1 MKCLIQPDCIPRA
14 DQVTIVSMNTVPP
27 AIPLDGLNM
36 GSGSGDLTPTPAGI
50 YDYLLGGTHHTAAD
64 REAAEKAVA
73 AAPEGRAGIIENRAF
88 MQRAVR
94 FAAERGIRQ
103 YIDLGSGYPTVGP
116 VHEVAGQIIANPRVL
131 YVDYDPGVVA
141 LSRRIIQVPK
151 VTAAAYDIRH
161 PERILAS
168 PELADLIDWSEPV
181 AVLMV
186 AVLHFVADK
195 ETATRIVASFR
206 ERMAP
211 GSYLVLSHACFGEN
225 PEGGQRA
232 AGGWSRAKSPMT
244 LRTQE
249 EIRSFFAG
257 LKLASPGL
265 VTAQEWGTARPAPK
279 GQAVVLAGVARVP

>member
-1 MKCLIQPDCIPRA
+1 
-14 DQVTIVSMNTVPP
+14 
-27 AIPLDGLNM
+27 M
-36 GSGSGDLTPTPAGI
+36 GARNDEAAPTPAGI
-50 YDYLLGGTHHTAAD
+50 YDYVLGGTHHTAAD
-64 REAAEKAVA
+64 REAAERAIA
-73 AAPEGRAGIIENRAF
+73 AAPEGRSGIIENRAF

-116 VHEVAGQIIANPRVL
+116 VHEVAGEIIADPRVL
-131 YVDYDPGVVA
+131 YVDYDPGVIA

-151 VTAAAYDIRH
+151 VTAAAYDVRD
-161 PERILAS
+161 PDRILAS
-168 PELADLIDWSEPV
+168 PELAELIDWSEPV

-186 AVLHFVADK
+186 AVLHFVEDS

-225 PEGGQRA
+225 PDGGQRA
-232 AGGWSRAKSPMT
+232 AGGWSRAKSPLT
-244 LRTQE
+244 IRTQQ

-257 LKLASPGL
+257 LELASPGL
-265 VTAQEWGTARPAPK
+265 VSVQEWGTPSPAPK